1 MKINLGRSL
10 RVLISLL
17 LLLALTTALAFVPLG
32 QWNWLVSLVIAFV
45 MAGLILLF
53 FMKVRY
59 SEPLIA
65 LTSAAGF
72 TWLSL
77 LLLLVILDY
86 VSRPWPRW

>member
-1 MKINLGRSL
+1 MKINLGRSV
-10 RVLISLL
+10 RVLISLF

-32 QWNWLVSLVIAFV
+32 PWNWLASVLFAFT

-59 SEPLIA
+59 SEPLLW

-77 LLLLVILDY
+77 LILLVLLDY
-86 VSRPWPRW
+86 ISRPWPG